1 MNAIARLFFS
11 AAMRRLALR
20 ERAFRVIAT
29 DRGAR

>member
-1 MNAIARLFFS
+1 MNAITRLFFS

-29 DRGAR
+29 DRSAR